1 METKRLSFTEI
12 KKAFEE
18 YLLSL
23 RYSPSTVETY
33 RWSLS
38 RLERFMVETGA
49 EIYSPEIGIAL
60 LKKESEDSKHPV
72 SHLNLTK
79 LIIRRLDD
87 FLEERFNLLPVKKN
101 LIPYCYME
109 YIQNFL
115 ESLRLQGLRESTVK
129 EHQYSCVKILHAFY
143 LRKIYDLSKIQPQ
156 DIYDVFSASNDKAN
170 ISRTLKRFLRCL
182 YKSKVL
188 AFDFS
193 VFVPSVRKRK
203 PIPSVYTKEETEQLL
218 SSIDIDRSAG
228 KRDYAIILLAL
239 RLGVRSGDI
248 TNLRISDIDF
258 QSNTIEFIQ
267 GKTNVLQ
274 RLELVPEVKEA
285 IRRYLF
291 ECRPETTCTNLFV
304 SIRPPFRPLTV
315 MAITSL
321 ITRCMN
327 RTDIAFGNRKRGG
340 HALRMTLA
348 SELVSE
354 RVPYEVVRKILGH
367 EDTKSMKHYVKFDVE
382 MLRSCALETLPFSG
396 LYAQYIN
403 EHTGGDENVI

>member
-1 METKRLSFTEI
+1 METKKLSFTEI

-23 RYSPSTVETY
+23 RYSPSTAETY

-49 EIYSPEIGIAL
+49 KIYSPEIGIAL
-60 LKKESEDSKHPV
+60 LKTESEDSKHPV

-101 LIPYCYME
+101 LIPYCHMG

-115 ESLRLQGLRESTVK
+115 ESLQLQGLRGSTVK
-129 EHQYSCVKILHAFY
+129 EYQYSCIKILHSFY

-156 DIYDVFSASNDKAN
+156 DIYDVFSESNDKAN
-170 ISRTLKRFLRCL
+170 ISRTLKCFLRYL
-182 YKSKVL
+182 YKSNVL

-193 VFVPSVRKRK
+193 VFVPSVRRRK

-218 SSIDIDRSAG
+218 SSIDINQSAG
-228 KRDYAIILLAL
+228 KRNYAIILLAL

-267 GKTNVLQ
+267 GKTKVLQ
-274 RLELVPEVKEA
+274 RLELVSEVKEA
-285 IRRYLF
+285 ICQYLF
-291 ECRPETTCTNLFV
+291 ECRPETSYPNLFI
-304 SIRPPFRPLTV
+304 SIRPPFRPITV
-315 MAITSL
+315 MAVTSL
-321 ITRCMN
+321 ITRHMKKSG
-327 RTDIAFGNRKRGG
+327 IAAKSRKYGG

-382 MLRSCALETLPFSG
+382 MLRSCALEALPFSG
-396 LYAQYIN
+396 LYAKYIN
-403 EHTGGDENVI
+403 DSGEDENAI